1 MNQSDNVFAS
11 IIENKRIVVVGR
23 APYLLNNL
31 YMDNQAEFID
41 AHDIVVRV
49 NKPAAYTDDLFQWG
63 NDSGCFI
70 DPNYTGVL
78 GKRTDVFF
86 VKSRLFYN
94 HHKWLDAFV
103 KDGGKVVCHN
113 RHSKSPEYHPCLNA
127 ISESC
132 YTHQIPDELV
142 GEYKRLFGLIGGV
155 KTTIDKT
162 GNEKTRTMRVTTA
175 HQIIADILSYNVK
188 QVSLIGFTQ
197 WSSDHPQDKID
208 YESTLRHPSHS
219 ADHGLL
225 LLRIMMEQDSR
236 VKPDDMLL
244 SLFEEKKGMLD
255 ERQQQFEDRK
265 TAVKERIEMRIE
277 KKKIRKKRR
286 EDKRRGII
294 NK

>member
-23 APYLLNNL
+23 APYLLDNP
-31 YMDNQAEFID
+31 YMENQAEFID
-41 AHDIVVRV
+41 GHDIVVRI
-49 NKPAAYTDDLFQWG
+49 NKPASYTIKPFEWG

-78 GKRTDVFF
+78 GQRTDVFF
-86 VKSRLFYN
+86 VKSGLLFR

-113 RHSKSPEYHPCLNA
+113 RHSSCPEYYPCLNA

-132 YTHQIPDELV
+132 YTHQIPDEL
-142 GEYKRLFGLIGGV
+142 GGDFKRLFRLIAGV
-155 KTTIDKT
+155 KTTVRKNGSMI
-162 GNEKTRTMRVTTA
+162 TRTMRATSGHVM
-175 HQIIADILSYNVK
+175 IGDILSYNVK
-188 QVSLIGFTQ
+188 EVSLIGFTQ
-197 WSSDHPQDKID
+197 LTSDHPQDKID
-208 YESTLRHPSHS
+208 YEKMVRKPNHS
-219 ADHGLL
+219 PDHGLL

-265 TAVKERIEMRIE
+265 RDEEI
-277 KKKIRKKRR
+277 KIQQKIMKKKRR
-286 EDKRRGII
+286 EEKRKI
-294 NK
+294 NEGRQ